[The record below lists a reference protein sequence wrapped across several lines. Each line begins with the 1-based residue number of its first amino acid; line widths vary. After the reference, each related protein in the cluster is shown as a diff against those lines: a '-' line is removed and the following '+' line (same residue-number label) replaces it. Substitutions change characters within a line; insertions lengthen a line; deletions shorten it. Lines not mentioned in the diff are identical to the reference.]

1 MIPEYVGSIKEEA
14 IVDHAFSLVF
24 ALDEVIT
31 YGGMNEPIPL
41 QQVRVNLVCVCV
53 CFEVGD
59 GESRGEAV
67 GDGSGEQDEP
77 GS

>member
-1 MIPEYVGSIKEEA
+1 MIPEYAGSIKEEA